1 MDEFNINFVLTWY
14 DILLQKFEFRPAVQ
28 VSVLKLKANLF
39 WNKLIH
45 ESRFESI
52 GMFTQQTEE
61 ARYNLLH
68 LLVTVPYAWMAHML
82 VSTYVLRKRMRLLFE
97 EWTFLGL
104 KIVLRSVVS
113 PFLIVFGVDEV
124 SKGMV
129 DILQFDLDFII
140 HGFQEI
146 FELREAKFIQ
156 I

>member
-68 LLVTVPYAWMAHML
+68 LLVTVPYAWMTHML
-82 VSTYVLRKRMRLLFE
+82 VSTYVLR
-97 EWTFLGL
+97 
-104 KIVLRSVVS
+104 
-113 PFLIVFGVDEV
+113 
-124 SKGMV
+124 
-129 DILQFDLDFII
+129 
-140 HGFQEI
+140 
-146 FELREAKFIQ
+146 
-156 I
+156 